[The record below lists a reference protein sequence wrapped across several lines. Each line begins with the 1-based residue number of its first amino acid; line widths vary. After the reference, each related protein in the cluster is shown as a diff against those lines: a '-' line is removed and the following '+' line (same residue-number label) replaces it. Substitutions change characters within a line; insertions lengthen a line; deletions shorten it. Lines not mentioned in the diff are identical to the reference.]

1 MSSNKFE
8 ALVVSDDSESEETNN
23 REAGK
28 GPGKTSLGFYII
40 LLHIF
45 ILISVRSNDVWFVFT
60 KQFEQIYEIKGPGG
74 FFLVKDSRPPP
85 LNRHLF

>member
-28 GPGKTSLGFYII
+28 APGKTSSGFYNIYCKYMYLSI
-40 LLHIF
+40 YIYIEWAPLIVWGSNLLTERF
-45 ILISVRSNDVWFVFT
+45 
-60 KQFEQIYEIKGPGG
+60 
-74 FFLVKDSRPPP
+74 
-85 LNRHLF
+85 